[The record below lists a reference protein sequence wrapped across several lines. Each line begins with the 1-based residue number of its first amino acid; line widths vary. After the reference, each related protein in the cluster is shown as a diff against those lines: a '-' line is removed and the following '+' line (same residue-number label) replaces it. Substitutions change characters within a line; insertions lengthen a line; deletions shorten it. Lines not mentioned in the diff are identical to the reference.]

1 MAMCYDML
9 HHVLY
14 GTVGHLS
21 DEKMEE
27 VVEATP
33 VR

>member
-1 MAMCYDML
+1 MGMCYDML
-9 HHVLY
+9 HPLLY

-27 VVEATP
+27 VVEATV